1 MYLVEDVEHQEL
13 FTLKVRD
20 GEIVRYEYVWAYTYE
35 EAQSKAE
42 QSGLEVLD
50 GDEIGLC

>member
-1 MYLVEDVEHQEL
+1 MYQVEEQQHQEL
-13 FTLKVRD
+13 FTIKVRD
-20 GEIVRYEYVWAYTYE
+20 GEIVRYEYVWAYSFE

-50 GDEIGLC
+50 GDEIGL

>member
-1 MYLVEDVEHQEL
+1 MYLVEDIEHQEL

-20 GEIVRYEYVWAYTYE
+20 GEMVRTESVWAYTYE

-50 GDEIGLC
+50 GDEIGLD

>member
-1 MYLVEDVEHQEL
+1 MYKVEDKEAIEL
-13 FTLKVRD
+13 FTIKVRD
-20 GEIVRYEYVWAYTYE
+20 GEIVRYEYVWAYSIE

-50 GDEIGLC
+50 GDEIGL

>member
-1 MYLVEDVEHQEL
+1 MYKVEDKEAIEL
-13 FTLKVRD
+13 FTIKVRD
-20 GEIVRYEYVWAYTYE
+20 GEIVRYEYVYAYSIE

-50 GDEIGLC
+50 GDEIGL

>member
-1 MYLVEDVEHQEL
+1 MYLVEDIEHQEL

-20 GEIVRYEYVWAYTYE
+20 GEIVRYEYVYAYSIE

-50 GDEIGLC
+50 GDEIGL